1 MTGRWGP
8 RSVRVRLTLWYVGT
22 LAVVLGLYA
31 GGVFAFVRHS
41 LTGALDRE
49 LRDDFEIAEQL
60 LDARGNRPLARRSAL
75 TPARRCERPVGGA
88 GVRTDGSST
97 GVQDPTQAPS
107 RPGPA
112 SKAVALVRRA
122 GITAG
127 SALLGPVSAAARGA
141 PWSDRGIVAAHCAIS
156 RPAAPWFPRRS
167 AVGPRGYGLARRRWR
182 PSAMAERARTI
193 TADRLGERLPIED
206 PEAELGQLATVFN
219 DTLARLERSFA
230 ELRRFTADA
239 SHELRTPLTAI
250 RSVGEVGLRR
260 RRDEQAYREI
270 IGSMLEEADRL
281 ARLVDSLLLLSRADA
296 GQVALRTERTDLG
309 RMAQEVAAQLEVL
322 AEEAPN
328 RVHGGGRSGGGGW
341 TVRIRALINL
351 LDNAI
356 KYSPEGAHIRVV
368 FATTGGAATG

>member
-1 MTGRWGP
+1 
-8 RSVRVRLTLWYVGT
+8 
-22 LAVVLGLYA
+22 
-31 GGVFAFVRHS
+31 
-41 LTGALDRE
+41 
-49 LRDDFEIAEQL
+49 
-60 LDARGNRPLARRSAL
+60 
-75 TPARRCERPVGGA
+75 
-88 GVRTDGSST
+88 
-97 GVQDPTQAPS
+97 
-107 RPGPA
+107 
-112 SKAVALVRRA
+112 
-122 GITAG
+122 
-127 SALLGPVSAAARGA
+127 
-141 PWSDRGIVAAHCAIS
+141 
-156 RPAAPWFPRRS
+156 
-167 AVGPRGYGLARRRWR
+167 
-182 PSAMAERARTI
+182 MAERARTI